1 MTERKLHM
9 DLSKD
14 YMEFHDRVTNTI
26 LRFFPALTST
36 KIDTS
41 WTFAHM
47 LGGKLNVCNI
57 SHDLMS

>member
-1 MTERKLHM
+1 M